1 MLQSKPNHKTL
12 PALVLIFLSLWLA
25 PLAARAAAP
34 PLPVLNWQQRS
45 DWINVKTDVKPAA
58 VGDGVHDDTAAIQA
72 GLNRLSRGYFGSKT
86 LFLPAGTYRI
96 TKTLTLDNLLGALI
110 VGTGRTTRILW
121 GGTRGQVMFLSD
133 GVSCCRYIGLTWD
146 GANTAG
152 IGIDHRPRRSYETCV
167 RHQDEA
173 FLNFTMA
180 GIRMGYNYILPTSEV
195 TYRNCLFQNCNN
207 GVAMISWNDYNNNFD
222 GCEFL
227 DNGTAINCSKGTV
240 CARDCHFE
248 RSRVLD
254 IFLCSEN
261 HSVRRCTSVGSKQF
275 IFVGQANAGCPVT
288 VEDCHVDGWTGSQGA
303 MTFGMYGPETIFDCS
318 FTHSPDAKAP
328 VRLTNDGGFRQLVIT
343 SNNSAPA
350 APAVVSL
357 GQNGYMSSLPAGA
370 HGPSLGDPA
379 RSFFKSTEAIPTK
392 TLDVRTDFGAKGDGY
407 TDDTAAILKALSAAR
422 TQGGNV
428 VVYFPEGM
436 YNVSG
441 TLPITGSNYTVEGC
455 GYATAIQWVGAARD
469 AVFSVQDPQG
479 VALKEMVIVA
489 PPSMACIRQ
498 VNAGAASA
506 RMTYERIWLNGD
518 PRGLECV
525 ALSPATVV
533 LLDDVYGSTHFTD
546 CSEATILGDFMS
558 GGVMRVDGPHSDKTG
573 FLGVLT
579 HNDANT
585 TCDVIVSDNQDL
597 VGTNFYTEQTQT
609 ALRVSGDGVRLGRP
623 GHVTIQGARL
633 HTVNPTPIWVND
645 YEGRV
650 AYTSVG
656 LESQTGAPSTII
668 QTGARPVDLML
679 LGDGFTGL
687 PVFSL
692 DTGARLMLLENF
704 AAPAPNTDLLVVPDC
719 LPGLS
724 LTAAVSLLSSG
735 SLIPMAAQAPLAP
748 AVAALDDFRLLGEYD
763 LALNYP

>member
-1 MLQSKPNHKTL
+1 MLQSKPNHKIL
-12 PALVLIFLSLWLA
+12 PALVLAFLSLWLA

-34 PLPVLNWQQRS
+34 PLPVLNWQQHS

-86 LFLPAGTYRI
+86 LFLPEGIYRI
-96 TKTLTLDNLLGALI
+96 TKTLTLDNLYGALI
-110 VGTGRTTRILW
+110 VGRGRTTRVLW
-121 GGTRGQVMFLSD
+121 GGPRGQVMFLSD
-133 GVSCCRYIGLTWD
+133 GVSCSRYVGITWD
-146 GANTAG
+146 GANKAG
-152 IGIDHRPRRSYETCV
+152 VGIDHHPRHTYETCI

-173 FLNFTMA
+173 FLNFITA
-180 GIRMGYNYILPTSEV
+180 GIRIGYNQILPTSEL
-195 TYRNCLFQNCNN
+195 TYRNCLFQNCNS
-207 GVAMISWNDYNNNFD
+207 GAAFLSWNDYNNNFD
-222 GCEFL
+222 GCEFR
-227 DNGTAINCSKGTV
+227 DNGIAINCSEGTV

-248 RSRVLD
+248 RSRILD
-254 IFLCSEN
+254 FVLCSEN

-275 IFVGQANAGCPVT
+275 ILVPGTNAACPVT
-288 VEDCHVDGWTGSQGA
+288 VEDCHVDGWTGTQGA
-303 MTFGMYGPETIFDCS
+303 MTFGMYGPDTIFDCS
-318 FTHSPDAKAP
+318 FTHSPDTKAP
-328 VRLTNDGGFRQLVIT
+328 VRLTNDCGFRQLVLA
-343 SNNSAPA
+343 SNNSAPG
-350 APAVVSL
+350 APAVVAL

-370 HGPSLGDPA
+370 RGPSLADPT
-379 RSFFKSTEAIPTK
+379 RSFFKSTEAVPAK
-392 TLDVRTDFGAKGDGY
+392 TLDVRTDFGAKGNGY
-407 TDDTAAILKALSAAR
+407 TDDTTAILRALSAAR

-428 VVYFPEGM
+428 VVYFPEGI

-441 TLPITGSNYTVEGC
+441 TLPITGGNYTVEGC

-469 AVFSVQDPQG
+469 AVFSVQDPQN
-479 VALKEMVIVA
+479 VALKEMVVAA
-489 PPSMACIRQ
+489 PPSMACVRQ
-498 VNAGAASA
+498 VSAGAASA

-518 PRGLECV
+518 PRGLECA
-525 ALSPATVV
+525 ALPSSTVV
-533 LLDDVYGSTHFTD
+533 QLDDVYGSTHFTD

-558 GGVMRVDGPHSDKTG
+558 GGVLHVDGTHSAKTG

-609 ALRVSGDGVRLGRP
+609 ALRVSGDGARLGQP

-633 HTVNPTPIWVND
+633 HTVDPTPIRVND

-650 AYTSVG
+650 TYASVG

-668 QTGARPVDLML
+668 QTGTRPVDLML

-692 DTGARLMLLENF
+692 DTGARLVLLENF
-704 AAPAPNTDLLVVPDC
+704 AAPAPNTDLLVVPDR

-724 LTAAVSLLSSG
+724 PTATASVLSGNALG
-735 SLIPMAAQAPLAP
+735 SPAAQAPLAP